1 VGFCQII
8 QYLVLKYLFYWFY
21 LHYYFFCLKN
31 DSPLH
36 PHHNPHS
43 DFSLFSQM
51 VNPSAEIQRQSM
63 KSLILKMKSMK
74 LPSLNDIFIFIFIGS
89 GVFAGSTLLIDAIGT
104 KLPGNEY
111 VCVEHEDFVDLVDDY
126 VYLNDKSIKT
136 VRVEFYDDYIMVYT
150 KMNLLKKYTIPLGVL
165 ICMVVMIWLYRVS
178 KSTDVSLYSRS

>member
-1 VGFCQII
+1 
-8 QYLVLKYLFYWFY
+8 
-21 LHYYFFCLKN
+21 
-31 DSPLH
+31 
-36 PHHNPHS
+36 
-43 DFSLFSQM
+43 
-51 VNPSAEIQRQSM
+51 
-63 KSLILKMKSMK
+63 MKSMK